1 MEREGLGRQDER
13 EDASITHLLRAL
25 QAGDRRNFDELF
37 SRVYDQL
44 QELAHRVRRGSTD
57 QTLNTT
63 ALVHEAYV
71 KLLPSAELEWESRAH
86 FFSVAAR
93 AMRQILVS
101 SARKRLAQKRGG
113 VAAWAVTFDEAAHA
127 APIRAAELVAI
138 DAALSELQAVDPRRA
153 SVVEHRFFAGLT
165 TDETARVLG
174 VSTGTVERD
183 WRAARAWLTHR
194 VGSASS

>member
-1 MEREGLGRQDER
+1 MERERLGRQDER

-37 SRVYDQL
+37 SQVYDQL

-71 KLLPSAELEWESRAH
+71 KLVPSAELEWESRAH

-93 AMRQILVS
+93 AMRQILVG

-113 VAAWAVTFDEAAHA
+113 VDAWAVTFDEAAHA
-127 APIRAAELVAI
+127 APIRAAEPRGRRGWGKLV
-138 DAALSELQAVDPRRA
+138 RNWC
-153 SVVEHRFFAGLT
+153 VVE
-165 TDETARVLG
+165 
-174 VSTGTVERD
+174 
-183 WRAARAWLTHR
+183 
-194 VGSASS
+194 